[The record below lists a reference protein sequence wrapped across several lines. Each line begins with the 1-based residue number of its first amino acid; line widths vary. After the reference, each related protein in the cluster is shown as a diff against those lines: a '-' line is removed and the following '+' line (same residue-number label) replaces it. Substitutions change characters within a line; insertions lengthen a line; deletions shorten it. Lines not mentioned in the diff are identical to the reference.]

1 MNKQTKENI
10 LTNFEFYLDEKDLSA
25 NEFAD
30 LSGVPANY
38 LSLMRAGKYTVPAGG
53 GKEVEIGEKYFLKIA
68 DTIGFAVK
76 KAYWKTIITPQM
88 KQILATLEDAKE
100 FGYTNIIIGE
110 TGCGKTWISD
120 LFVAQ
125 DPRASFKV
133 TVGSTDTINDLLDKI
148 CEVLKLPLNHSKS
161 KKITSIIK
169 ALKTKRENG
178 LKPALILDEAE
189 YMKQATLCNTKELHD
204 HLNKHCA
211 LVLIGTDQLEAK
223 LDKLRKKNRDGV
235 PQFYRRIKFGIRRLI
250 NIDTSFKDFLTELDV
265 QDKDLVKF
273 LQQNCE
279 NYGELHDVLVPAMRE
294 ADRLQEP
301 LTLNLVRRALNIA
314 TV

>member
-1 MNKQTKENI
+1 MNNQTKQTI
-10 LTNFEFYLDEKDLSA
+10 LSHFEHYLDEKEMSA
-25 NEFAD
+25 NVFAD

-38 LSLMRAGKYTVPAGG
+38 LSNMRAGNTSIIVNKNEVIISDKYWIKMAN
-53 GKEVEIGEKYFLKIA
+53 
-68 DTIGFAVK
+68 TIGFELK

-100 FGYTNIIIGE
+100 FGYTNVIIGE

-125 DPRASFKV
+125 DPKATYKV

-148 CEVLKLPLNHSKS
+148 CDVLRLPQNHSKS
-161 KKITSIIK
+161 KKITTIIK
-169 ALKTKRENG
+169 ALKNKREEG
-178 LKPALILDEAE
+178 LKPALIFDEAE

-211 LVLIGTDQLEAK
+211 LVLIGTDQLESK
-223 LDKLRKKNRDGV
+223 LEKLKKKNRDGV

-250 NIDTSFKDFLTELDV
+250 NIDTSFKDFIKELEIT
-265 QDKDLVKF
+265 DKELIKF
-273 LQQNCE
+273 LQKNCE

-294 ADRLQEP
+294 ADRLEQP
-301 LTLNLVRRALNIA
+301 LTLNLVRTIFNIPSI
-314 TV
+314 

>member
-10 LTNFEFYLDEKDLSA
+10 ITNLEFYLDEKDISA
-25 NEFAD
+25 NQFSE
-30 LSGVPANY
+30 LSGVPSNY
-38 LSLMRAGKYTVPAGG
+38 LSLMRSGKYSVPAGG
-53 GKEVEIGEKYFLKIA
+53 GKESEISEKYWLKIA
-68 DTIGFAVK
+68 DTIGFSIK
-76 KAYWKTIITPQM
+76 KEYWKTIITPQM
-88 KQILATLEDAKE
+88 KQTLATLEDAKE
-100 FGYTNIIIGE
+100 FGYTNVIIGE
-110 TGCGKTWISD
+110 TGCGKTFISD
-120 LFVAQ
+120 LFVAN
-125 DPRASFKV
+125 DPKATFKV
-133 TVGSTDTINDLLDKI
+133 TIGSTDTINDLLDKI
-148 CEVLKLPLNHSKS
+148 CDVLKLPQNHSKS
-161 KKITSIIK
+161 KKISSIIK

-178 LKPALILDEAE
+178 MKPALIFDESE

-250 NIDTSFKDFLTELDV
+250 NIDTTFKEFLNELEIK
-265 QDKDLVKF
+265 DKELVKF

-301 LTLNLVRRALNIA
+301 LTLNLVRRALNLPGN
-314 TV
+314 